1 MKPENATRLG
11 AAALIDLADRA
22 SVLSPGQWSL
32 ALLQRAYP
40 DTAHDAL
47 LALPVGASNRL
58 MLAIRAQLRA
68 GPLRA
73 EPICK
78 ACGETYELTLDPAD
92 VGLGGGE
99 LWPDAGYRTVTI
111 CGTDVTLRAVALGD
125 ILAVE
130 NVIAPDQA
138 AKMLAARVQD
148 AANELPLDALGE
160 ALEALDPGADVW
172 LETACPECHEK
183 QLVAFDA
190 VHFVASELQQ
200 MSRKIL
206 CDVVD
211 IARVFHWSEADIL
224 ALPEHRRAFYVA
236 EALA

>member
-1 MKPENATRLG
+1 MNPENATRLD

-22 SVLSPGQWSL
+22 SLLSPGQWSL

-40 DTAHDAL
+40 QTAHDTL

-58 MLAIRAQLRA
+58 VLAIRAHLRA

-73 EPICK
+73 EPLCE
-78 ACGETYELTLDPAD
+78 ACGETYELALDPAD
-92 VGLGGGE
+92 FGLGGDAP
-99 LWPDAGYRTVTI
+99 WPDSGYRAVTI
-111 CGTDVTLRAVALGD
+111 SDTEVMLRAVALGD

-130 NVIAPDQA
+130 NVAAPDEA
-138 AKMLAARVQD
+138 AKMLAARVQN
-148 AANELPLDALGE
+148 AAKDLPLDALAE
-160 ALEALDPGADVW
+160 ALETLDPGADVW
-172 LETACPECHEK
+172 LETACPECGEK